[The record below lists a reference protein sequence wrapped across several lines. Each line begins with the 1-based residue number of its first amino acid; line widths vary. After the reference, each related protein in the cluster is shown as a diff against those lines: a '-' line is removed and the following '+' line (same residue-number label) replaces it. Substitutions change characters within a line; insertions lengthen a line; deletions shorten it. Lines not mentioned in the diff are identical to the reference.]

1 MKRGAVGGRK
11 YGDADIDPAPCP
23 TDDKDRSAVGDADDT
38 NAAPCLAD
46 GTANRSD
53 TEAAPCP
60 ANGTANRSHADDTGN
75 WNEDPA
81 PCPADDEAADGSADD
96 AGDADAVEGG
106 ANLSDAD
113 DDTVDGAADDT
124 EIDEE
129 SVD

>member
-1 MKRGAVGGRK
+1 MMKRGAVGGRK

-53 TEAAPCP
+53 T
-60 ANGTANRSHADDTGN
+60 DDTDGN

-81 PCPADDEAADGSADD
+81 PCPADDEAADVSADD

>member
-1 MKRGAVGGRK
+1 MMKSGAVGGRK
-11 YGDADIDPAPCP
+11 YGDADMDPAPCP
-23 TDDKDRSAVGDADDT
+23 TDDKDRSAVGNADDT

-46 GTANRSD
+46 GT
-53 TEAAPCP
+53 
-60 ANGTANRSHADDTGN
+60 
-75 WNEDPA
+75 
-81 PCPADDEAADGSADD
+81 
-96 AGDADAVEGG
+96 

>member
-1 MKRGAVGGRK
+1 MVGDTAGRDGE
-11 YGDADIDPAPCP
+11 GDAEHCP
-23 TDDKDRSAVGDADDT
+23 
-38 NAAPCLAD
+38 AD

-53 TEAAPCP
+53 V
-60 ANGTANRSHADDTGN
+60 DDAGN

-124 EIDEE
+124 EIAED